1 MKLRSLLKQ
10 ANLGVQPP
18 TPSKSLMMISL
29 KEMMKMTFMIQMR
42 NPSNIPHATRPRQ
55 PQVMRPAIQDT
66 NEVNKLNILRLLLMD
81 NLKKQWLLR

>member
-1 MKLRSLLKQ
+1 
-10 ANLGVQPP
+10 
-18 TPSKSLMMISL
+18 MMISL